1 MSEKRFFEIDYD
13 EVYYIIDSSRL
24 QRKKTAFEDEEEYQE
39 YCLENSLMGTQV
51 VDLLN
56 SLSEE
61 NEQLRKQC
69 FELEKDYLIETSDI
83 SDKIYLDDEIKE
95 LKQKYVL
102 KMSEKRLVQ
111 LNHLLFFLNFFIIFP
126 YSMGVRL

>member
-1 MSEKRFFEIDYD
+1 MSEKRFKLDIGDDYSFIDDIIQD
-13 EVYYIIDSSRL
+13 ETYTIYNDRFKEVWGQKI
-24 QRKKTAFEDEEEYQE
+24 
-39 YCLENSLMGTQV
+39 

-56 SLSEE
+56 SLSDE

-95 LKQKYVL
+95 LKQKY
-102 KMSEKRLVQ
+102 
-111 LNHLLFFLNFFIIFP
+111 
-126 YSMGVRL
+126 GVKDE